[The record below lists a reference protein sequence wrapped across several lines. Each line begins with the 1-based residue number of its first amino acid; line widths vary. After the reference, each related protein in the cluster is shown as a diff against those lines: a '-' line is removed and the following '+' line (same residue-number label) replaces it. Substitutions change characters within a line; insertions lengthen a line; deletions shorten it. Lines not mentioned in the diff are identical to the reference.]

1 MDVVNYKPLYD
12 LYNEY
17 LGLLLGFKEGKLEV
31 KDVGREERFNSAK
44 VPKAEKLN
52 FYLSC
57 LAAEYRDVSM
67 MKIDTRLDYYKTC
80 LKTLLLQII
89 SIYNT

>member
-31 KDVGREERFNSAK
+31 KDVGREERFNS
-44 VPKAEKLN
+44 
-52 FYLSC
+52 
-57 LAAEYRDVSM
+57 
-67 MKIDTRLDYYKTC
+67 
-80 LKTLLLQII
+80 
-89 SIYNT
+89 